1 MSAART
7 PTLFLIGEN
16 DPRVPLSQSIEIM
29 PRAQSAGRPER
40 APHRAR
46 MKDTIWVSPA
56 HQLYKMNAEIEW
68 FEKYVRHVPY
78 IPETAPS
85 KNDAAMVPAP

>member
-1 MSAART
+1 LS
-7 PTLFLIGEN
+7 PT
-16 DPRVPLSQSIEIM
+16 
-29 PRAQSAGRPER
+29 
-40 APHRAR
+40 
-46 MKDTIWVSPA
+46 

-78 IPETAPS
+78 MPETAPS